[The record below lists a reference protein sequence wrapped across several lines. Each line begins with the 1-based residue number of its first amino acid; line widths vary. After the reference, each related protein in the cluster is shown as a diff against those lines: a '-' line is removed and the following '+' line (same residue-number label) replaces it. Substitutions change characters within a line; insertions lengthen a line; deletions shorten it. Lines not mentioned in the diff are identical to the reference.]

1 MGPKTRLPHGCMLD
15 CFGRINGRSSQMPVA
30 DAIDEIVARIVC
42 LEVSVFTLI
51 NRVDETQRRA
61 FQQEMLKIVEDQDLD
76 DAQRALAIAAVNR
89 LFPT

>member
-1 MGPKTRLPHGCMLD
+1 
-15 CFGRINGRSSQMPVA
+15 MPVP
-30 DAIDEIVARIVC
+30 DVIDELVGRIVC

-61 FQQEMLKIVEDQDLD
+61 FQQEMLKIVKDQDLD
-76 DAQRALAIAAVNR
+76 DAQLALAIAAVNR